1 MVAMVLHSLNSLLS
15 AYGAFSESRALL
27 ICSLVLRFC
36 LKTTNLESVLKS
48 KLFARFIVFWVTLAG
63 VIVICLYG
71 VEESKLLIKELDD
84 VRPQQNVTFNF
95 VRKNISCQV
104 FRALIYRWDVD
115 SRASRIVTQIQ
126 EYVGCCGAKKN

>member
-1 MVAMVLHSLNSLLS
+1 M
-15 AYGAFSESRALL
+15 
-27 ICSLVLRFC
+27 
-36 LKTTNLESVLKS
+36 
-48 KLFARFIVFWVTLAG
+48 FWVTLAG

-84 VRPQQNVTFNF
+84 VRSKQNVTCFF
-95 VRKNISCQV
+95 FCKISLNKV

-115 SRASRIVTQIQ
+115 SRASRSVTQIQ